1 MTQFKESSVEV
12 ANDTEREWNLPDLL
26 AHRQWVR
33 REWPFPYI
41 VAQNVFKA
49 EFYQELDAQFR
60 DLERT
65 NPEMFRRDMKGY
77 DASATE
83 LSHHCDGPLSVFAS
97 RSWHDMLAKIWGV
110 QATGDVAASLHHH
123 EPGGASGWP
132 HNDLANGW
140 YPDRELK
147 PDEVQLSNSAE
158 VNYYH
163 GRVKPETPARET
175 VRAVALLYYLGN
187 PEWQPGDG
195 GETGL
200 FTTFSGAGQGPAV
213 VVPPINNSLVMFEC
227 TPFSWHAF
235 QTNRTPRNSLVWWL
249 HRTKED
255 AVARWGEQSIVYW

>member
-200 FTTFSGAGQGPAV
+200 FTTFSGAGQGPRSSYHRSTTRWSCSSARRSAGMRSR
-213 VVPPINNSLVMFEC
+213 PIAHHAIPWSGGC
-227 TPFSWHAF
+227 TGP
-235 QTNRTPRNSLVWWL
+235 RKTPS
-249 HRTKED
+249 
-255 AVARWGEQSIVYW
+255 RWGEQSIVYW